1 MARETGSVCKKC
13 RREGIKL
20 VLNGTRCDSNACSMK
35 RREGVGPG
43 MHGSKRGKITD
54 YAVHLREKQKV
65 KTYYGV
71 LERQFRKYYQMAER
85 AKGNTGKVLMSLL
98 ERRLD
103 NVVYR
108 LKFATSRSAAR
119 QLVSHGHILVNGRRV
134 DIASYLV
141 KPGDCIAVKNRPASI
156 KLVKESQEIAASIP
170 GSIPEYLLDNKTEIP
185 SGNVLR
191 APVADDVSL
200 EVQPQLIVE
209 LCSK

>member
-20 VLNGTRCDSNACSMK
+20 FLKGTRCDSNACSMK

-108 LKFATSRSAAR
+108 LKVATSRAAAR